1 MRLPSDQSWYDNLP
15 LTAYHCWNWRED
27 AIRHPPKIVLV
38 ENGFWIHNPNPKP
51 KPNFGYQYLW
61 WMFDCVPQI
70 VAILFQERSETFMKK
85 TVNLVSILNMN
96 CSEFA
101 SVLYRTFYGY
111 AKSFKWWKVFKV
123 ALKLLV
129 DLFIAADPQGGSTL
143 ILAWVAVSRAQTSF
157 PELCKANR
165 ISTRVDLSVCMSTQF
180 MTFCDV
186 NRLPSI
192 YGSLLRRLP
201 SIYGSSTSLL
211 RIFRTFGI
219 DNREVI
225 VNAHWPAVNN

>member
-1 MRLPSDQSWYDNLP
+1 MLNVHFSESIAFWLFFKLIKSIRYNNTYGNCQSTPHKGLFKLTLNWY
-15 LTAYHCWNWRED
+15 YRQVVRFSSVIKW
-27 AIRHPPKIVLV
+27 IRF
-38 ENGFWIHNPNPKP
+38 N
-51 KPNFGYQYLW
+51 
-61 WMFDCVPQI
+61 
-70 VAILFQERSETFMKK
+70 
-85 TVNLVSILNMN
+85 
-96 CSEFA
+96 
-101 SVLYRTFYGY
+101 
-111 AKSFKWWKVFKV
+111 VF
-123 ALKLLV
+123 
-129 DLFIAADPQGGSTL
+129 AADPQGGSTL